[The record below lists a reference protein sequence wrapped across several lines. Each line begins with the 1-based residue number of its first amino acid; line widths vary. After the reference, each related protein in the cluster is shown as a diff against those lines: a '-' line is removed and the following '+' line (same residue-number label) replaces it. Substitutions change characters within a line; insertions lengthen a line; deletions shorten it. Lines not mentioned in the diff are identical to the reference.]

1 MDKVDLTIYPD
12 NPDAADKH
20 LKAGDTDLEADGG
33 VQATLQAQI
42 AADPKL
48 KANADNPATGFTR
61 YLVVFQT
68 VAPLTNA
75 DCRKA
80 IFYAINKS
88 DLQLARGGTS
98 AGDDRVVD
106 DPARHPRSRGALRVQ
121 PVPGRFGQH
130 R

>member
-1 MDKVDLTIYPD
+1 MEQSTDSIRKPLVDKVDLTIYPD
-12 NPDAADKH
+12 NPDAADQH

-68 VAPLTNA
+68 VAPLTNV
-75 DCRKA
+75 RLPQG
-80 IFYAINKS
+80 
-88 DLQLARGGTS
+88 DLLRDQQVRPA
-98 AGDDRVVD
+98 AGPWRYL
-106 DPARHPRSRGALRVQ
+106 RRRRSRPR
-121 PVPGRFGQH
+121 
-130 R
+130 